1 MKIQPLKVLMITSFI
16 LSALS
21 LMSQGETE
29 FYSDGIIIPRVDSNS
44 ITNPSLGML
53 IYETTSNNL
62 AVYNGTKWLIPGSN
76 NNNSLWSPTNNGIT
90 YDNTGNVGVGASA
103 IPGTTMFIQGD
114 FDEDP
119 FRVQIGRMDNP
130 DQGSTKFRILAK
142 FNAMTLGTS
151 GNSIDST
158 NLNSL
163 WSNYLK
169 HYIRDSLC
177 IGNPDLQAS
186 VVLDRASGIATYDSN
201 GDETFQVD
209 HETGLARILD
219 MSVTEQAS
227 FGKGLIS
234 SDPIRLREV
243 GNGPAGPQIQ
253 FMDDNSTTNV
263 AASIKVTNST
273 GNGNNHNML
282 ITNNSSAGNISFQFN
297 NTPVIRILDNVIM
310 PALNGSVDLGTSN
323 NRWGTVYAQNNLNT
337 SDLKLKKNVHKMTEE
352 ILPQLLQLRPTT
364 YQFKSQED
372 HSKKS
377 IGFIAQEVEKINP
390 DWVIAPENEDGYYL
404 VNYDNFSVLAIKAI
418 QEQQKLINE
427 LSTELEEV
435 KTTLKLMSEK

>member
-1 MKIQPLKVLMITSFI
+1 
-16 LSALS
+16 
-21 LMSQGETE
+21 
-29 FYSDGIIIPRVDSNS
+29 
-44 ITNPSLGML
+44 
-53 IYETTSNNL
+53 
-62 AVYNGTKWLIPGSN
+62 
-76 NNNSLWSPTNNGIT
+76 
-90 YDNTGNVGVGASA
+90 
-103 IPGTTMFIQGD
+103 
-114 FDEDP
+114 
-119 FRVQIGRMDNP
+119 
-130 DQGSTKFRILAK
+130 
-142 FNAMTLGTS
+142 MTLGTS

-390 DWVIAPENEDGYYL
+390 DWVCLLYTSPSPRD
-404 VNYDNFSVLAIKAI
+404 
-418 QEQQKLINE
+418 
-427 LSTELEEV
+427 LSTSR
-435 KTTLKLMSEK
+435 MPSSA